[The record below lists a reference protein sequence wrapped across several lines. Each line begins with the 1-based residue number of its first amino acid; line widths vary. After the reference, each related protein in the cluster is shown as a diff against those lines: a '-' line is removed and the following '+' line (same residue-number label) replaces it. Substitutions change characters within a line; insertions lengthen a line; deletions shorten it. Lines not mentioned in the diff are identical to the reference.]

1 LTTEKKLNPSELVK
15 CPDCDKEVK
24 RAGLGTHRA
33 KAHGH
38 KAATPKKSKSKTAQ
52 QTGRELLNGEFPCP
66 DCDFVASWQGGL
78 TKHRGAKHPKS
89 STHNGGKPIGQSTD
103 ANAHQTA
110 ILTGQNGFTA
120 HRDDEAHRLESLA
133 TFACGRITELL
144 TSLAISHDLP
154 PRSLAALV
162 IRTLG
167 QTTKVR

>member
-1 LTTEKKLNPSELVK
+1 LTTQKNYDPSELVK

-24 RAGLGTHRA
+24 RAGLGVHRA
-33 KAHGH
+33 KLHGH
-38 KAATPKKSKSKTAQ
+38 TAATPKKSKSKTAQ
-52 QTGRELLNGEFPCP
+52 ELLKGEFPCP

-89 STHNGGKPIGQSTD
+89 STQNGGKPIGQSTD
-103 ANAHQTA
+103 AEAHQTA
-110 ILTGQNGFTA
+110 ILTGQNGFAA